1 MSARPRLPRGE
12 GEKLREEI
20 LAAVED
26 LLTRT
31 SDPRAVSIRAV
42 ADAVGVTAP
51 SIYRHFADKR
61 ALLFAVCEGHFDAL
75 QARIEKMVEAE
86 ADPVDALRTMA
97 HAYVDW
103 GVEHPEEYRMMF
115 MTRPE
120 RVDGQDAYDDTIGRD
135 TAFGLLERTIEA
147 CMREGRM
154 RQGDVFEIATALFAI
169 VHGVTAQAISND
181 ARFFPETDPHRTM
194 DIIFEAV
201 VAGLR

>member
-1 MSARPRLPRGE
+1 MSSRTRLRRGE

-31 SDPRAVSIRAV
+31 ADLRAVSIRAV

-61 ALLFAVCEGHFDAL
+61 ALLFAVCEKHFDAL
-75 QARIEKMVEAE
+75 QARLEKMIEEE

-103 GVEHPEEYRMMF
+103 GLEYPEEYRIMF
-115 MTRPE
+115 MTRPGTS
-120 RVDGQDAYDDTIGRD
+120 DGLDGYEDTIGRD
-135 TAFGLLERTIEA
+135 TAFGLLEGTIEL

-154 RQGDVFEIATALFAI
+154 RRSDVFEIATALFAI
-169 VHGVTAQAISND
+169 VHGVTSQAISND
-181 ARFFPETDPHRTM
+181 PRFFPETDPHRTM
-194 DIIFEAV
+194 DIIIDAV
-201 VAGLR
+201 LVGLK